1 MRNTIGKLC
10 VIFATLI
17 LLFSVAF
24 FTVSLI
30 LKDGDY
36 FEQLYKEKNV
46 SEQTGIGT
54 PDLSRATDALL
65 RYMRGERANIR
76 IDVRKDGEE
85 VQRVPEAVVVECSGD
100 VLAKADRQVIRG
112 QDQPPAKELPDERP
126 HVPPRVEERRVVLTD
141 AVDLPDQAFAAHKK
155 AGKTAGHRHQ
165 KEQRKKCGGSC
176 EPPA

>member
-46 SEQTGIGT
+46 SEKTGIGT
-54 PDLSRATDALL
+54 PDLAYRPFHIYCHL
-65 RYMRGERANIR
+65 R
-76 IDVRKDGEE
+76 
-85 VQRVPEAVVVECSGD
+85 
-100 VLAKADRQVIRG
+100 
-112 QDQPPAKELPDERP
+112 
-126 HVPPRVEERRVVLTD
+126 
-141 AVDLPDQAFAAHKK
+141 
-155 AGKTAGHRHQ
+155 
-165 KEQRKKCGGSC
+165 
-176 EPPA
+176 